1 MGLFGNF
8 FGGSSAPNYNVAN
21 GYLGNLQSIGT
32 NYGVTAN
39 QLNNTYNG
47 DQAQSQQALN
57 GLSQYLQSNP
67 ATQSY
72 NAANLDTNLAS
83 RGISPNSSMGIGGL
97 ASINRGLAA
106 NDANIQSQVGQ
117 NNIAQHAANLGQLAN
132 LWGGAANTAFGQNQD
147 VNGARA
153 GIYGNL
159 AANATNQANALYDYQ
174 QQQNAG
180 VGSFLGALGTGA
192 SMIPGI
198 GTVGSVAAGTLSR

>member
-1 MGLFGNF
+1 
-8 FGGSSAPNYNVAN
+8 
-21 GYLGNLQSIGT
+21 
-32 NYGVTAN
+32 
-39 QLNNTYNG
+39 
-47 DQAQSQQALN
+47 
-57 GLSQYLQSNP
+57 
-67 ATQSY
+67 
-72 NAANLDTNLAS
+72 
-83 RGISPNSSMGIGGL
+83 MGIGGL